1 MCARYTETKSADEL
15 LQSFVVKSIDPFKP
29 GYNIAPTR
37 EAPVIT
43 ANEPDRIQAFHFGLV
58 PFWADDTRVGS
69 KLLNA
74 RSEGLMETKVF
85 RPLMTH
91 HKRCLVL
98 ADGFYEWKAEQSGKQ
113 PYRFALADDEKPFA
127 FAGLWSQWKNPE
139 TNRYYNSFTILTGEP
154 NRQVGSLHNRM
165 PIMLHPEEQKLWLA
179 TDVPVPELLQLCQP
193 YPDEEMVMYPV
204 SKEVNKVVNDYAEL
218 ILPANS
224 K

>member
-1 MCARYTETKSADEL
+1 MCARYTETKPADEL
-15 LQSFVVKSIDPFKP
+15 LQIFNVKSIDPFRP

-43 ANEPDRIQAFHFGLV
+43 ADEPDRIQAFHFGLV
-58 PFWADDTRVGS
+58 PFWADDTRIGN

-74 RSEGLMETKVF
+74 RSEGVLENKVF

-91 HKRCLVL
+91 HKRCLVI
-98 ADGFYEWKAEQSGKQ
+98 ADGFYEWKAEKDGKQ
-113 PYRFALADDEKPFA
+113 PYRFTLTDRQPFA

-139 TNRYYNSFTILTGEP
+139 TKRLYNSFSILTGKP
-154 NRQVGSLHNRM
+154 NAHVSQLHDRM
-165 PIMLHPEEQKLWLA
+165 PIILHSDEHELWLS
-179 TDVPVPELLQLCQP
+179 TDVPVNELMQLCHP
-193 YPDEEMVMYPV
+193 FPDEEMDMYPV
-204 SKEVNKVVNDYAEL
+204 SREVNKVVNDYADL

>member
-1 MCARYTETKSADEL
+1 MCARYTETKPADQL
-15 LQSFVVKSIDPFKP
+15 LQSFQVKSIDPFLP

-43 ANEPDRIQAFHFGLV
+43 ADEPDRIQAFHFGLV
-58 PFWADDTRVGS
+58 PFWAEDTRIGS

-74 RSEGLMETKVF
+74 RSETLLELRTFK
-85 RPLMTH
+85 PLMTH

-98 ADGFYEWKAEQSGKQ
+98 ADGFYEWKAETTGKQ
-113 PYRFALADDEKPFA
+113 PYRFTLTDEQPFA

-139 TNRYYNSFTILTGEP
+139 TKRLYNSFTIITGKP
-154 NRQVGSLHNRM
+154 NQQVGSLHDRM
-165 PIMLHPEEQKLWLA
+165 PIMLHPEDQQLWLSN
-179 TDVPVPELLQLCQP
+179 DVPLNELMQLCKP
-193 YPDEEMVMYPV
+193 FPDEEMQMYPV
-204 SKEVNKVVNDYAEL
+204 SKDVNKVTNDHAGL